1 MHWLNVWLALPS
13 LWWGQ
18 CDIQQVC
25 TRSMSLIYHC
35 SYMLLFIAGSF
46 PWPGWS
52 AAATLQALPAVTTR
66 IFWLLFTGESA
77 RGAQGPGMGD
87 TTQRYH
93 VSTTPYTANNYT
105 WICVL
110 VLNIWKCKIL
120 LVADFI
126 FGCNRFLPFKTKTYS
141 YEKLLHSTSQFGHLN
156 YGTKH
161 FRPENREQFI
171 TDKVSIEIC
180 IWLCRTY
187 VRALVVLVSYCMIH
201 FDID

>member
-187 VRALVVLVSYCMIH
+187 VRALVVLVYYCIIH
-201 FDID
+201 FYID